1 MNLFRIILFLCTLF
15 PFSLMAQGIDMA
27 DEMRA
32 SGKIY
37 VVVAVMSLVF
47 LGVVLYLF
55 RLDKKLDKL
64 EKELKEKQ

>member
-1 MNLFRIILFLCTLF
+1 
-15 PFSLMAQGIDMA
+15 MAQGIDMA